1 VSVGHVARLVEA
13 SGIPTVA
20 VYIEAFA
27 HYARAM
33 RLPRTLVVGHP
44 MGRPIGPPGDA
55 VRHTEVA
62 RAALAMIDSA
72 TSGGVAAS
80 MPGSYRP
87 SPVAQ

>member
-1 VSVGHVARLVEA
+1 VSVGHVARLVESA
-13 SGIPTVA
+13 GIPTVA
-20 VYIEAFA
+20 VYIEAFV

-55 VRHTEVA
+55 NRQIEVV
-62 RAALAMIDSA
+62 RAALDLVDTE
-72 TSGGVAAS
+72 TSGGTVRS

-87 SPVAQ
+87 SGSSQ